1 MKETIEH
8 IQNRLRQALGI
19 PIGEDLDIVRA
30 SRDAEEKAEESG
42 DDIQLEIP
50 NDSSSSNED
59 QMIADDEKDLS
70 KNNEFAR
77 KKSSNI
83 TSSNHVSTLREPS
96 MSISE

>member
-42 DDIQLEIP
+42 DDI
-50 NDSSSSNED
+50 
-59 QMIADDEKDLS
+59 
-70 KNNEFAR
+70 
-77 KKSSNI
+77 
-83 TSSNHVSTLREPS
+83 
-96 MSISE
+96 